1 MGRRPK
7 DDKPLIHVLLSPLFH
22 ALLSTPKKR
31 GRPPKR
37 KQTGIEV
44 GPVVTVAL
52 LFGAAWLA
60 LNYTTPIFLLFV
72 AGIAA
77 FAWFKIQ
84 KKNDAKK
91 RAEEIQQC
99 IERVVN
105 RHIKTLAIR
114 RSQVVYQDPYGRE
127 VTAKWDRELGEF
139 IAFHIIPAL
148 PAESRQAMATQA
160 EKIGEYVESRVV
172 SNVADRPR
180 IAAGFSEAMT
190 PTEFEQFCAAQLR
203 SFGWDARVTQAS
215 GDQGVDVIASK
226 NGKKLVVQCKLYGR
240 PVGNKAVQEIS
251 AARLHEAADFA
262 AVVSNQSYTPA
273 ARRLAQTNGVAL
285 LHFSEMTDD
294 AMTKTA
300 TISGF
305 KEPPP
310 FR

>member
-1 MGRRPK
+1 MRRRPK

-31 GRPPKR
+31 GRSPKR

-44 GPVVTVAL
+44 GAIVTVAL

-60 LNYTTPIFLLFV
+60 LNYTTSIFLLFA

-105 RHIKTLAIR
+105 QHIKTLTIR
-114 RSQVVYQDPYGRE
+114 RSQAVYQDPYGRE
-127 VTAKWDRELGEF
+127 VTAKWDRELAEF
-139 IAFHIIPAL
+139 IAFHIMPAL
-148 PAESRQAMATQA
+148 PTESRQAMTTQI
-160 EKIGEYVESRVV
+160 EKIGEYVESRVI
-172 SNVADRPR
+172 SNVSDRPR
-180 IAAGFSEAMT
+180 IAGFSEAMT

-203 SFGWDARVTQAS
+203 SSGWDARVTQAS
-215 GDQGVDVIASK
+215 GDQGVDVIATK

-262 AVVSNQSYTPA
+262 AVVSNQRYTPA
-273 ARRLAQTNGVAL
+273 ACRLAQTNGVAL
-285 LHFSEMTDD
+285 LHFSEMIDD
-294 AMTKTA
+294 AITETA
-300 TISGF
+300 TASGF